1 MDALFDEYLGQ
12 TLVGALAVLL
22 GIALYLNE
30 RNRTLANRLVAVFLA
45 IVGFAGPLLVLLHG
59 QPGLD
64 HWRAF
69 ASMSA
74 LLGGCALGCLV
85 PYVRSLVTTAGA
97 SPRTRHLF
105 DLMAGTAYAGA
116 LAFVVAALVWP
127 RRLFAD
133 FYFAVGRPAD
143 LARPEFWVFGAGFF
157 LIGLLFTTAWIIV
170 SRLEVDPGER
180 ARAVCFGLA
189 APLLTMA
196 TFLTPRLSF
205 AAYTGAIGFAMFGYF
220 RYFGAQGERA
230 VFLSR
235 FLSPQV
241 AELVRLRGLA
251 AITQPQELDLSVV
264 CIDFRGFTPYA
275 EAIPTQAVIDMIS
288 DYHEAIG
295 DVVAEHGGMVKDY
308 AGDGILILVGAPIAR
323 SDHAPTALAL
333 ACGARVAAVRV
344 TDRWATGVHPLGLGI
359 GVASG
364 RVTVGAIGETAQM
377 EYTAV
382 GTAVNLAARLCSAAE
397 DGQILVDERIAA
409 CANGSVRPRGEV
421 VLKGLTMPSP
431 VYEHI

>member
-1 MDALFDEYLGQ
+1 MDALFDQYLGQ

-30 RNRTLANRLVAVFLA
+30 RNRTIANRLVAVFLVM
-45 IVGFAGPLLVLLHG
+45 VGLAGPILVLLDG
-59 QPGLD
+59 RPDLE
-64 HWRAF
+64 HWRAL
-69 ASMSA
+69 SIVSA
-74 LLGGCALGCLV
+74 VLGGSVLAALV
-85 PYVRSLVTTAGA
+85 PYVRSLVTIAGA
-97 SPRTRHLF
+97 SQRLRGVV
-105 DLMAGTAYAGA
+105 DVMAVLAYAAAIFFLVVA
-116 LAFVVAALVWP
+116 LAWP

-133 FYFAVGRPAD
+133 FYFALDEPAD
-143 LARPEFWVFGAGFF
+143 LASGRFWVFGSVF
-157 LIGLLFTTAWIIV
+157 LMVGVLFTTAWIIL

-180 ARAVCFGLA
+180 ARAICFGMA

-196 TFLTPRLSF
+196 TFLSPRLSL

-323 SDHAPTALAL
+323 TDHAPTALAH
-333 ACGARVAAVRV
+333 GARAAAVRV
-344 TDRWATGVHPLGLGI
+344 TDRWATGVHPLGIGI

-397 DGQILVDERIAA
+397 DGQILLDERIAA

-421 VLKGLTMPSP
+421 VLKGLTMPST
-431 VYEHI
+431 VYEYI